1 MGNYIERRKKE
12 KENKKQKTKM
22 TMIHSPLEQFEVT
35 PVWSLGFGETLAITN
50 TAFFGFIVMFA
61 IFAVLSF
68 GTKNATVVPN
78 RWQTLVE
85 GVFEFVLSMARDT
98 ITGGKGE
105 KYFPYLFVT
114 FMLVAMS
121 NLIGMIP
128 YSFTIT
134 SQLAVTFTFGAVTFL
149 GVNIVAAREHGLHF
163 LSFFLPKDS
172 PVALWPMLVGI
183 ELVSYGFRVISLS
196 VRLFV
201 NMMAGHALLKILA
214 GFSWT
219 MIGLGGIFYLLSAFP
234 LIVVIALTGMELGIA
249 VLQAYVWTVLVCIY
263 LNDAINL
270 H

>member
-1 MGNYIERRKKE
+1 
-12 KENKKQKTKM
+12 M
-22 TMIHSPLEQFEVT
+22 TMIYSPLEQFEVT
-35 PVWSLGFGETLAITN
+35 PVWSIALGDSFALTN
-50 TAFFGFIVMFA
+50 TGFFGFIVMFS

-68 GTKNATVVPN
+68 GTKNATIVPN

-85 GVFEFVLSMARDT
+85 GVFEFVLTMARDT
-98 ITGGKGE
+98 VTGSKGE

-114 FMLVAMS
+114 FLTVAMS

-134 SQLAVTFTFGAVTFL
+134 SQLAVTFTFGMVTFL
-149 GVNIVAAREHGLHF
+149 GVNIIAVREHGLHF
-163 LSFFLPKDS
+163 LSFFLPKDA
-172 PVALWPMLVGI
+172 PIALWLLLVPI
-183 ELVSYGFRVISLS
+183 EIISYVFRVISLS

-214 GFSWT
+214 GFAWT
-219 MIGLGGIFYLLSAFP
+219 MIGIGGIMYVAAGFP
-234 LIVVIALTGMELGIA
+234 LIVLIVLTGMELGIA
-249 VLQAYVWTVLVCIY
+249 LLQAYVWTVLVCIY

>member
-1 MGNYIERRKKE
+1 MN
-12 KENKKQKTKM
+12 
-22 TMIHSPLEQFEVT
+22 MIHSPLEQFEVT
-35 PVWSLGFGETLAITN
+35 PVWSIGLGETLAVTN
-50 TAFFGFIVMFA
+50 TALFGFIVMFA
-61 IFAVLSF
+61 IFAILSF
-68 GTKNATVVPN
+68 GTKNATIVPG

-85 GVFEFVLSMARDT
+85 GIFDFVLTMARDT

-114 FMLVAMS
+114 FLTVAMS

-163 LSFFLPKDS
+163 LSFFLPKDA
-172 PVALWPMLVGI
+172 PIALWPLLVPI
-183 ELVSYGFRVISLS
+183 ELVSYFFRVISLS

-219 MIGLGGIFYLLSAFP
+219 MIGMGGAMFFVAGFP
-234 LIVVIALTGMELGIA
+234 LIVVIGLTGMELGIA

>member
-1 MGNYIERRKKE
+1 
-12 KENKKQKTKM
+12 M

-35 PVWSLGFGETLAITN
+35 PVWSLALGETLAFTN
-50 TAFFGFIVMFA
+50 TAFFGLIVMFA
-61 IFAVLSF
+61 IFSILSF

-85 GVFEFVLSMARDT
+85 GAFEFVLVMARDT

-105 KYFPYLFVT
+105 KYFPFLFVT
-114 FMLVAMS
+114 FLTVAMS
-121 NLIGMIP
+121 NLVGMIP

-134 SQLAVTFTFGAVTFL
+134 SQLAVTFTFGAATFI
-149 GVNIVAAREHGLHF
+149 GVNIIAARQHGLHF
-163 LSFFLPKDS
+163 LSFFLPKDA
-172 PVALWPMLVGI
+172 PIALWPLLVTI
-183 ELVSYGFRVISLS
+183 ELISYFFRVVSLS

-214 GFSWT
+214 GFAWT
-219 MIGLGGIFYLLSAFP
+219 MIGMGGLMLLASGFP
-234 LIVVIALTGMELGIA
+234 ILVLIVLTGMELGIA
-249 VLQAYVWTVLVCIY
+249 MLQAYVWTVLVCIY

>member
-1 MGNYIERRKKE
+1 
-12 KENKKQKTKM
+12 M
-22 TMIHSPLEQFEVT
+22 TMIYSPLEQFEVT
-35 PVWSLGFGETLAITN
+35 PVWSIALGDSFALTN
-50 TAFFGFIVMFA
+50 TGFFGFIVMFS

-68 GTKNATVVPN
+68 GTKNATIVPN

-85 GVFEFVLSMARDT
+85 GVFEFVLTMARDT
-98 ITGGKGE
+98 VTGNKGE

-114 FMLVAMS
+114 FLTVAMS

-134 SQLAVTFTFGAVTFL
+134 SQLAITFAFGMVTFL
-149 GVNIVAAREHGLHF
+149 GVNIIAVRQHGLHF
-163 LSFFLPKDS
+163 LSFFLPKDA
-172 PVALWPMLVGI
+172 PMALWLLLVPI
-183 ELVSYGFRVISLS
+183 EIISYVFRVISLS

-214 GFSWT
+214 GFAWT
-219 MIGLGGIFYLLSAFP
+219 MIGIGGIMYVAAGFP
-234 LIVVIALTGMELGIA
+234 LIVLIVLTGMELGIA
-249 VLQAYVWTVLVCIY
+249 LLQAYVWTVLVCIY

>member
-1 MGNYIERRKKE
+1 
-12 KENKKQKTKM
+12 M
-22 TMIHSPLEQFEVT
+22 TMIYSPLEQFDVT
-35 PVWSLGFGETLAITN
+35 PVWSIALGDTFALTN
-50 TAFFGFIVMFA
+50 TGFFGFIVMFS

-68 GTKNATVVPN
+68 GTKNATIVPN

-85 GVFEFVLSMARDT
+85 GVFEFVLTMARDT
-98 ITGGKGE
+98 VTGGKAE

-114 FMLVAMS
+114 FFTVAMS

-134 SQLAVTFTFGAVTFL
+134 SQLAVTFTFGMVTFL
-149 GVNIVAAREHGLHF
+149 GVNIIAVREHGLHF
-163 LSFFLPKDS
+163 LSFFLPKDA
-172 PVALWPMLVGI
+172 PIALWLLLVPI
-183 ELVSYGFRVISLS
+183 EVISYVFRVISLS

-219 MIGLGGIFYLLSAFP
+219 MIGMGGMMYVAAGFP
-234 LIVVIALTGMELGIA
+234 MVVLIVLTGLEFGIA

>member
-1 MGNYIERRKKE
+1 
-12 KENKKQKTKM
+12 M
-22 TMIHSPLEQFEVT
+22 TMIYSPLEQFDVT
-35 PVWSLGFGETLAITN
+35 PVWSIALGDTFALTN
-50 TAFFGFIVMFA
+50 TGFFGFIVMFA
-61 IFAVLSF
+61 IFGVLSF
-68 GTKNATVVPN
+68 GTTNATIVPN

-85 GVFEFVLSMARDT
+85 GVFEFVLTMAKDT
-98 ITGGKGE
+98 VAGGKAE

-114 FMLVAMS
+114 FFTVAMS

-134 SQLAVTFTFGAVTFL
+134 SQLAITFTFGMVTFL
-149 GVNIVAAREHGLHF
+149 GVNIVAVREHGLHF
-163 LSFFLPKDS
+163 LSFFLPKDA
-172 PVALWPMLVGI
+172 PIALWPLLVPI
-183 ELVSYGFRVISLS
+183 EIISYVFRVLSLS

-219 MIGLGGIFYLLSAFP
+219 MIGMGGVMFIASGFP
-234 LIVVIALTGMELGIA
+234 LIVIIALTGMELGIA

>member
-1 MGNYIERRKKE
+1 
-12 KENKKQKTKM
+12 M

-35 PVWSLGFGETLAITN
+35 PVWSLGFGEQFAFTN
-50 TAFFGFIVMFA
+50 TALFGFIVMFA
-61 IFAVLSF
+61 ILGILSF
-68 GTKNATVVPN
+68 GTKNATIVPN

-85 GVFEFVLSMARDT
+85 GVFEFVLTMARDT
-98 ITGGKGE
+98 ITGSKGE

-114 FMLVAMS
+114 FLTVAMS

-134 SQLAVTFTFGAVTFL
+134 SQLAITFAFGMVTFL
-149 GVNIVAAREHGLHF
+149 GVNIIAVRQHGLHF
-163 LSFFLPKDS
+163 LSFFLPKDA
-172 PVALWPMLVGI
+172 PMALWLLLVPI
-183 ELVSYGFRVISLS
+183 EIISYVFRVISLS

-214 GFSWT
+214 GFAWT
-219 MIGLGGIFYLLSAFP
+219 MIGIGGIMYVAAGFP
-234 LIVVIALTGMELGIA
+234 LLVLIVLTGMELGIA
-249 VLQAYVWTVLVCIY
+249 LLQAYVWTVLVCIY